1 MSLAEDRANMTYRK
15 VGNVYLP
22 EYQEDEEELVTP
34 DTVGRYG
41 MMRAEFLYDE
51 RPGIYSVMGMRST
64 LLPHLKEIN
73 QTAEEMR
80 DRIIRK
86 KKEEQGLTEQMK
98 NEDPLGWAAAMRQ
111 IHLETESMILREL
124 IEV

>member
-1 MSLAEDRANMTYRK
+1 MSLEEDRANMTYRK

-34 DTVGRYG
+34 ETVGRYG

-51 RPGIYSVMGMRST
+51 KPGTYSVMGMNNT
-64 LLPHLKEIN
+64 LLPHLKEVN
-73 QTAEEMR
+73 ETAEEMR
-80 DRIIRK
+80 ERMIRK
-86 KKEEQGLTEQMK
+86 KKEERGLTEQMK
-98 NEDPLGWAAAMRQ
+98 NEDPLAWAAAMRQ
-111 IHLETESMILREL
+111 ITLEAESLILREL